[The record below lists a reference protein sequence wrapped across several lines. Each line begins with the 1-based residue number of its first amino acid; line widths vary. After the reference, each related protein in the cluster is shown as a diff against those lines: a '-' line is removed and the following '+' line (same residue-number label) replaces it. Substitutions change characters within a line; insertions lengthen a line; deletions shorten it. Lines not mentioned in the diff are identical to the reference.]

1 MKCTFTCLLAVLLLG
16 LCLFFPAA
24 AADNYWNVTDEAD
37 LLTYDEWATL
47 EDMTQRISEQY
58 QCGVYIYTVEDYTDD
73 TDEGPYEAAYT
84 ICHDLEIVEGPQ
96 CNGVILLL
104 SMRDR
109 KYATFVYGE
118 KALYAFDDYG
128 REALEDE
135 FLDQLHD
142 DQWYDA
148 MVGFASGC
156 EEYLSLAALGTPV
169 RASYTWVYVL
179 VVVISLLLAL
189 IVCSVMKS
197 RSRSVRKG
205 TEAAAYVSGD
215 LNLTSR
221 SDVYTH
227 TTETRT
233 KIEHESS
240 SSGGGSIIPAA
251 AEPAAAAASNAAVVP
266 RSSKIRQQTAAGTGF
281 RCPLL
286 LMICFFAVCYS
297 CICMLR
303 LRKKRRNSGIH
314 FDQNA
319 SSCWPCSGSK

>member
-1 MKCTFTCLLAVLLLG
+1 MKRTFSCLLAVLLLG
-16 LCLFFPAA
+16 LCLVFPAA

-58 QCGVYIYTVEDYTDD
+58 QCGVYIYTVEDYTDY

-84 ICHDLEIVEGPQ
+84 IYHDLGMGEGPQ
-96 CNGVILLL
+96 RNGVILLL

-109 KYATFVYGE
+109 KYATFFYGE

-233 KIEHESS
+233 KIERESS
-240 SSGGGSIIPAA
+240 SSDGGSDHSGGGG
-251 AEPAAAAASNAAVVP
+251 
-266 RSSKIRQQTAAGTGF
+266 AG
-281 RCPLL
+281 R
-286 LMICFFAVCYS
+286 
-297 CICMLR
+297 
-303 LRKKRRNSGIH
+303 
-314 FDQNA
+314 
-319 SSCWPCSGSK
+319 SGSF